1 MVIIKFDGLF
11 VSVCLCVYIER
22 YIKLLPDT
30 LEQHDFINERR
41 NNHR

>member
-1 MVIIKFDGLF
+1 MVIIKFDGL
-11 VSVCLCVYIER
+11 SLCVYIER

-30 LEQHDFINERR
+30 LEQHDFINERW